1 MGFKGLSRNCV
12 FVVTTRAGKISRSST
27 LRFAVFSLASVDF
40 FGVVF
45 YFRIIFSSSLF
56 GLDGWL
62 WDSTSSQLVESLKD
76 ELSPYLAILTSILD
90 NNGQYI

>member
-1 MGFKGLSRNCV
+1 MGFKGLLTDSV

-62 WDSTSSQLVESLKD
+62 WDSTSSH

>member
-1 MGFKGLSRNCV
+1 MGFKGLSRDCV

-27 LRFAVFSLASVDF
+27 LHFAVFSLASVDF
-40 FGVVF
+40 FVVF
-45 YFRIIFSSSLF
+45 YFRIILSSSLF

-76 ELSPYLAILTSILD
+76 ELSPYLVILTSILD
-90 NNGQYI
+90 NNGQCI

>member
-1 MGFKGLSRNCV
+1 MGFKGLSRDCV

-27 LRFAVFSLASVDF
+27 LHFAVFSLASVDF
-40 FGVVF
+40 FVVF
-45 YFRIIFSSSLF
+45 YFRIILSSSLF

>member
-1 MGFKGLSRNCV
+1 MGFKGLSRDCV

-40 FGVVF
+40 FVVF
-45 YFRIIFSSSLF
+45 YFRIILSSSLF

-76 ELSPYLAILTSILD
+76 ELSPYLVILTSILD
-90 NNGQYI
+90 NNGQCI